1 VRRAVSFAAVA
12 ELELMLRCNATK
24 GVVEKRFEHD
34 AEVVHVSRR
43 FARRSALIRTRRLQL
58 ARMGLTEVPSELF
71 RMKNVKQLFLSINK
85 LCSLPSEIA
94 QLPALEELWVR
105 PSTRSG
111 AI

>member
-1 VRRAVSFAAVA
+1 LCAVPFRGSFAAVA
-12 ELELMLRCNATK
+12 ELMLRCKTTK
-24 GVVEKRFEHD
+24 GVVEKRVEND

-43 FARRSALIRTRRLQL
+43 LARRSALTRTCLQL
-58 ARMGLTEVPSELF
+58 GRMDLTDVPSELF

-105 PSTRSG
+105 PSKRSG